1 MELNSAVSSYV
12 AREQAAEMAA
22 SLAKKTALVE
32 RLQKEDLS
40 QRVRKRVHAALSAL
54 KKQIE
59 LMESAA
65 AAATARVKDARALK
79 KQKLKQRKMSMTG
92 SVGTAAAAAAAA
104 AASAAPAASPAASAS
119 ATAPAGGGGGSGG
132 LNRSE
137 RKRRLISLNE
147 DLAWCAKRKK
157 LKRARELFD
166 SAREQGLAPDAHSW
180 TNLVNCLARCGRP
193 DEAAHAVRQMR
204 ESGVSPN
211 VVTYTTLVKAL
222 CDAGDVE
229 SGALVVLEAEES
241 GAANARTYN
250 ALLRG
255 CVRVGAV
262 GLGQQTIQRW
272 WSRAGGDP
280 PDSAAIE
287 AGGHLLGQAL
297 RPKAIASLVSQA
309 DEASVP
315 ITPAARASTHLA
327 AARAFAL
334 LGKPRSA
341 MAQLGLLHDAL
352 ATPDPPVIQ
361 REGSSHIEA
370 SSIEL
375 FARHRRAELAL
386 DAATVAA
393 FVERGKAADV
403 LGALTQRVISFVD
416 TPRAAHARFEGHGDG
431 NDDDDGYGD
440 GGGGGGGG
448 SARGSHGSADGDG
461 ADAIGCRLAHNLWDS
476 FGLGA
481 CSRRAGLA
489 RPRLE
494 AILARRLD
502 CNGHLHRLS
511 SPSQR
516 LVLEIC
522 AGAGEWICVQA
533 KESPSTQFVAVELR
547 VDRGFHIFA
556 RTLFEGTPNVSVVV
570 GDAREIVTCRL
581 AASSVHAVCI
591 NHPEPPEW
599 AGGTDDSDGSNLLDE
614 KFLRACCALLVPGGT
629 LAIVTDN
636 KRYGRSLAEAVGAIE
651 GLRDVSD
658 ATAPPTVKVGLP
670 AANCGY
676 AVSEASSFFDRLWAN
691 GKKKTRYYLAAAKLP
706 EGGASV
712 GGSPAGAADGSVASA
727 ATAATTATAACAAT
741 AATAAAPSPP
751 PKGKRNAA
759 AKRKRA
765 VVDVGPKADVGPEAD
780 VGWNGSGLAL
790 PRARIHSVEVGPEAG
805 AWEEEETEPAAAP
818 LAKMKKKAK
827 YGIP

>member
-1 MELNSAVSSYV
+1 MVS
-12 AREQAAEMAA
+12 
-22 SLAKKTALVE
+22 L
-32 RLQKEDLS
+32 
-40 QRVRKRVHAALSAL
+40 
-54 KKQIE
+54 
-59 LMESAA
+59 
-65 AAATARVKDARALK
+65 
-79 KQKLKQRKMSMTG
+79 
-92 SVGTAAAAAAAA
+92 
-104 AASAAPAASPAASAS
+104 
-119 ATAPAGGGGGSGG
+119 
-132 LNRSE
+132 SE
-137 RKRRLISLNE
+137 RKRRLIALNE

-166 SAREQGLAPDAHSW
+166 SAREQGLTPDAHSW

-222 CDAGDVE
+222 CDAGDVD
-229 SGALVVLEAEES
+229 SGALVVREAEES

-403 LGALTQRVISFVD
+403 LGALTQRVISF
-416 TPRAAHARFEGHGDG
+416 
-431 NDDDDGYGD
+431 
-440 GGGGGGGG
+440 
-448 SARGSHGSADGDG
+448 
-461 ADAIGCRLAHNLWDS
+461 
-476 FGLGA
+476 
-481 CSRRAGLA
+481 
-489 RPRLE
+489 
-494 AILARRLD
+494 
-502 CNGHLHRLS
+502 
-511 SPSQR
+511 R

-636 KRYGRSLAEAVGAIE
+636 KRYG
-651 GLRDVSD
+651 
-658 ATAPPTVKVGLP
+658 
-670 AANCGY
+670 
-676 AVSEASSFFDRLWAN
+676 
-691 GKKKTRYYLAAAKLP
+691 
-706 EGGASV
+706 
-712 GGSPAGAADGSVASA
+712 
-727 ATAATTATAACAAT
+727 
-741 AATAAAPSPP
+741 
-751 PKGKRNAA
+751 KRNAA

-805 AWEEEETEPAAAP
+805 AWEEEEETEPAAAP
-818 LAKMKKKAK
+818 LAKKKKKAK

>member
-1 MELNSAVSSYV
+1 METAVSSYV

-40 QRVRKRVHAALSAL
+40 QRVRKRVHAALSTL

-59 LMESAA
+59 QMESAA

-92 SVGTAAAAAAAA
+92 SVGTSAAAAAAAA
-104 AASAAPAASPAASAS
+104 AASAAPAASPATVSAS
-119 ATAPAGGGGGSGG
+119 AGGGGGGGG
-132 LNRSE
+132 LNRGE
-137 RKRRLISLNE
+137 RKRRLIALNE

-166 SAREQGLAPDAHSW
+166 GAREQGLTPDAHSW

-211 VVTYTTLVKAL
+211 VVTYTALVKAL
-222 CDAGDVE
+222 CDAGDVDG
-229 SGALVVLEAEES
+229 GALVVREAEES

-262 GLGQQTIQRW
+262 GLGQQTIQQW
-272 WSRAGGDP
+272 WSRAGDDP

-297 RPKAIASLVSQA
+297 RPKAIASMVSQA

-341 MAQLGLLHDAL
+341 RAQLGLLHDAL

-361 REGSSHIEA
+361 RDGSSHIDA

-416 TPRAAHARFEGHGDG
+416 TPRAARSRREGEGDGDG
-431 NDDDDGYGD
+431 NDDGYGDGD
-440 GGGGGGGG
+440 GGGGGGGHGGGADGDGNGEGRADG
-448 SARGSHGSADGDG
+448 SRARGSYGSGAGAG
-461 ADAIGCRLAHNLWDS
+461 ADAIGCRLAHNLWES

-481 CSRRAGLA
+481 FSRRAGLA

-494 AILARRLD
+494 ARLARRLD
-502 CNGHLHRLS
+502 CNGQLHRLS

-556 RTLFEGTPNVSVVV
+556 RTLFKGTPNVSVVV

-599 AGGTDDSDGSNLLDE
+599 AGGADDSDGSNLLDE
-614 KFLRACCALLVPGGT
+614 KFLRACCTLLVPGGT

-636 KRYGRSLAEAVGAIE
+636 KRYGRSLAEAVGGIE

-676 AVSEASSFFDRLWAN
+676 TVSEASSFFDRLWAN
-691 GKKKTRYYLAAAKLP
+691 GKKKTRYHLAAAKLP
-706 EGGASV
+706 EGGLSV
-712 GGSPAGAADGSVASA
+712 GGSPAGTAHGSVAA
-727 ATAATTATAACAAT
+727 ATAAAT

-751 PKGKRNAA
+751 LKGKRNAV

-765 VVDVGPKADVGPEAD
+765 VVDVGPIADVGPEAD
-780 VGWNGSGLAL
+780 VGWSGSELAL
-790 PRARIHSVEVGPEAG
+790 PSARIHSVEVGPEAG
-805 AWEEEETEPAAAP
+805 AWEEEPAAAP
-818 LAKMKKKAK
+818 PAKKKK
-827 YGIP
+827 KTV